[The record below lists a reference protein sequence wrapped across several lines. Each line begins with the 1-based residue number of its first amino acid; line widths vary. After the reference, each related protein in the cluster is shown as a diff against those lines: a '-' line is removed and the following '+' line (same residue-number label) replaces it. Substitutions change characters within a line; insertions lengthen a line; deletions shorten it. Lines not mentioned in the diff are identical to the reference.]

1 MDIIKSIEHEQLKN
15 RIPDLK
21 VGDTV
26 RVHQRIKEGNRERI
40 QVFEGIIIK
49 KQGGSVNATF
59 TVRRIAYGV
68 GVEKTFL
75 VHSPLVEKVEVVRVG
90 KARRAKLYYLRDRVG
105 KAAKTK
111 ENIGAKIESKYID
124 VKEELV
130 EEPAVEEEATETVEA
145 PVEEAKVEETVA
157 PVEEAK
163 AEEVKEETKE
173 EVVEE
178 AAEEKKEPSSDEII
192 EGLKAELDKA
202 KNDVARAYADTEN
215 MKKRLQKDAD
225 ATRKYRFQQSATEIL
240 PILDSMEMALKVQ
253 TEDEAIKN
261 YVKGF
266 EMIHKQL
273 KGVLEKEGVQEIDAA
288 DKPFDHNTMQA
299 LMQEKKEG
307 VESGMV
313 IEVLQK
319 GYMLKDRILRPALVK
334 VSE

>member
-1 MDIIKSIEHEQLKN
+1 MGIIVIVVDAMQVLREAEMDIFKEKIEIIDNYIYTSLMKN
-15 RIPDLK
+15 RNLKQNARSLKISVTTLGYCPNLSIDLE
-21 VGDTV
+21 D
-26 RVHQRIKEGNRERI
+26 
-40 QVFEGIIIK
+40 
-49 KQGGSVNATF
+49 
-59 TVRRIAYGV
+59 
-68 GVEKTFL
+68 
-75 VHSPLVEKVEVVRVG
+75 
-90 KARRAKLYYLRDRVG
+90 
-105 KAAKTK
+105 
-111 ENIGAKIESKYID
+111 ENIFCSVSSILEYID
-124 VKEELV
+124 KIDELC
-130 EEPAVEEEATETVEA
+130 T
-145 PVEEAKVEETVA
+145 
-157 PVEEAK
+157 
-163 AEEVKEETKE
+163 E

-178 AAEEKKEPSSDEII
+178 ATEEKKEPSSDEII

-225 ATRKYRFQQSATEIL
+225 ATRKYRFQQPATEIL

-273 KGVLEKEGVQEIDAA
+273 KGVLEKEGVQEIDVA

>member
-1 MDIIKSIEHEQLKN
+1 MS
-15 RIPDLK
+15 
-21 VGDTV
+21 
-26 RVHQRIKEGNRERI
+26 
-40 QVFEGIIIK
+40 
-49 KQGGSVNATF
+49 
-59 TVRRIAYGV
+59 
-68 GVEKTFL
+68 
-75 VHSPLVEKVEVVRVG
+75 
-90 KARRAKLYYLRDRVG
+90 
-105 KAAKTK
+105 
-111 ENIGAKIESKYID
+111 
-124 VKEELV
+124 KEE
-130 EEPAVEEEATETVEA
+130 T
-145 PVEEAKVEETVA
+145 K
-157 PVEEAK
+157 
-163 AEEVKEETKE
+163 EVKEETKE
-173 EVVEE
+173 EVVEG

-225 ATRKYRFQQSATEIL
+225 ATRKYRFQQPATEIL

-253 TEDEAIKN
+253 TEDETIKN

-273 KGVLEKEGVQEIDAA
+273 KGVLEKEGVQEMKAQEIDAA

>member
-1 MDIIKSIEHEQLKN
+1 MAFVVALVIC
-15 RIPDLK
+15 
-21 VGDTV
+21 
-26 RVHQRIKEGNRERI
+26 
-40 QVFEGIIIK
+40 F
-49 KQGGSVNATF
+49 GSFVSVYA
-59 TVRRIAYGV
+59 A
-68 GVEKTFL
+68 
-75 VHSPLVEKVEVVRVG
+75 PLPERVG
-90 KARRAKLYYLRDRVG
+90 GGAVIIWNDNSDEAG
-105 KAAKTK
+105 KRPSTIVITSSDGNSYSVSTAGSNRQSQPLMGDSSAIFPDIENYTK
-111 ENIGAKIESKYID
+111 EETAVNNSDDGENVYTYYCTYTYQPNTEVSIPIQ
-124 VKEELV
+124 LTM
-130 EEPAVEEEATETVEA
+130 PATAEEATED
-145 PVEEAKVEETVA
+145 
-157 PVEEAK
+157 
-163 AEEVKEETKE
+163 
-173 EVVEE
+173 VV
-178 AAEEKKEPSSDEII
+178 EEKKEPDSDEII

-225 ATRKYRFQQSATEIL
+225 ATRKYRFQQPATEIL

-253 TEDEAIKN
+253 TEDETIKN

>member
-1 MDIIKSIEHEQLKN
+1 MSN
-15 RIPDLK
+15 
-21 VGDTV
+21 
-26 RVHQRIKEGNRERI
+26 
-40 QVFEGIIIK
+40 
-49 KQGGSVNATF
+49 
-59 TVRRIAYGV
+59 
-68 GVEKTFL
+68 
-75 VHSPLVEKVEVVRVG
+75 
-90 KARRAKLYYLRDRVG
+90 
-105 KAAKTK
+105 K
-111 ENIGAKIESKYID
+111 ENKQ
-124 VKEELV
+124 EE
-130 EEPAVEEEATETVEA
+130 
-145 PVEEAKVEETVA
+145 K
-157 PVEEAK
+157 
-163 AEEVKEETKE
+163 EVKEEVKT
-173 EVVEE
+173 EE
-178 AAEEKKEPSSDEII
+178 AEKKVEEEKKEPSSDEII

-225 ATRKYRFQQSATEIL
+225 TTRKYRFQQPATEIL
-240 PILDSMEMALKVQ
+240 PILDSMELALKVQ
-253 TEDEAIKN
+253 TENEEILN

-313 IEVLQK
+313 LEVLQK